1 MIKVNKNKVEIEGK
15 ENIICAE
22 LGVIFDSLYEQI
34 GEERTKLM
42 IKIALDTVCEQ
53 NKKDMIKHI
62 IKKKELK
69 TKLREDLPKELADIL
84 CSLI

>member
-1 MIKVNKNKVEIEGK
+1 MIKVNKTEVKIEGK
-15 ENIICAE
+15 EDIICAE
-22 LGVIFDSLYEQI
+22 LGIIFNCLYESI
-34 GEERTKLM
+34 GEEETKSM
-42 IKIALDTVCEQ
+42 IKIALDTVCEE
-53 NKKDMIKHI
+53 NKKEDM